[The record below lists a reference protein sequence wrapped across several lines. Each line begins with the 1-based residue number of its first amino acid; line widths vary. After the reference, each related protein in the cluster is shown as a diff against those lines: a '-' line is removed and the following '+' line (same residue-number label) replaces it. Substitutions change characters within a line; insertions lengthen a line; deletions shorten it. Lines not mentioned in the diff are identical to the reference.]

1 MAFAGSIRSQ
11 SEVAEINITP
21 LVDVLLVLLII
32 FMVAAPLLSR
42 TLALDLQGAP
52 PAALPPPPLT
62 LVIDAQGG
70 MVLDGMPVPGGL
82 LPHALQAAYDEA
94 PARGLAV
101 SVSPEAAY
109 QPVAQALAAA
119 RNAGIAGIAVETP

>member
-1 MAFAGSIRSQ
+1 MAFAGSVRSQ
-11 SEVAEINITP
+11 QEVAAINITP

-52 PAALPPPPLT
+52 PDEIPPPPLA
-62 LVIDAQGG
+62 LVIDAQNA
-70 MVLDGMPVPGGL
+70 MSLDGVPVAGWL
-82 LPHALQAAYDEA
+82 LPNALRAAHGEA
-94 PARGLAV
+94 PGRGLAV
-101 SVSPEAAY
+101 TVSPEASY